1 MSWKCRLIIK
11 KTSVGAR
18 TATPAAEK
26 WNCRNKRRY
35 RERKQHNE
43 MIKRILTYYAE
54 RLDEYL
60 SRTRHRPEGLATVGM
75 IGSTTEERPNKM
87 VVALLNVERETSG
100 GISAPIQRTGDGG
113 YARMQPPLLL
123 NLNIMLAAVF
133 DERQYAESLSL
144 LSDTMR
150 FIQSVPKFMVDGA
163 DYTIEVVNISTQ
175 DMNNVWTLLGGQY
188 YPSVVCKIRRLS
200 IDGDSIAAG
209 GRTADK
215 PVIEM

>member
-1 MSWKCRLIIK
+1 
-11 KTSVGAR
+11 
-18 TATPAAEK
+18 
-26 WNCRNKRRY
+26 
-35 RERKQHNE
+35 
-43 MIKRILTYYAE
+43 
-54 RLDEYL
+54 
-60 SRTRHRPEGLATVGM
+60 
-75 IGSTTEERPNKM
+75 
-87 VVALLNVERETSG
+87 
-100 GISAPIQRTGDGG
+100 
-113 YARMQPPLLL
+113 MQPPLLL

-150 FIQSVPKFMVDGA
+150 FIQSVPKFTVEGA

-200 IDGDSIAAG
+200 IDGGSIAAG
-209 GRTADK
+209 GRTSDK

>member
-1 MSWKCRLIIK
+1 
-11 KTSVGAR
+11 
-18 TATPAAEK
+18 
-26 WNCRNKRRY
+26 
-35 RERKQHNE
+35 
-43 MIKRILTYYAE
+43 MIRRILIYYAE

-60 SRTRHRPEGLATVGM
+60 SRFHHRPEGLATVGM

-87 VVALLNVERETSG
+87 VVSLLNVERETSG
-100 GISAPIQRTGDGG
+100 GISAPVQHTGNGR

-144 LSDTMR
+144 LSDTLR
-150 FIQSVPKFMVDGA
+150 FIQSVPKFTVEGT
-163 DYTIEVVNISTQ
+163 DYTIEMVNISTQ

-200 IDGDSIAAG
+200 IDGESITTG

-215 PVIEM
+215 PIIEM